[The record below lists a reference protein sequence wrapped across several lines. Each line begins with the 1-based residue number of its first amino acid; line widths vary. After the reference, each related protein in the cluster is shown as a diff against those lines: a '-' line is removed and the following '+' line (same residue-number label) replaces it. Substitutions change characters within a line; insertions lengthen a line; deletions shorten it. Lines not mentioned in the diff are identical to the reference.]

1 MVDFDALCE
10 ALSRTLSRPLPGD
23 AAHERMA
30 PSHRAQFNPSRTGAR
45 EGAVMILLFPE
56 DDGVSTLLTLRRKDL
71 ADHPG
76 QISFPGGR
84 REDGET
90 FQQAALRECE
100 EEVGIA
106 QDRVRVLGALS
117 NLFIPPTRFIV
128 HPFIGALSELPTV
141 IPQER
146 EVEAVIKVPLHI
158 LQDPTTRQSEEWTF
172 RGANS
177 TVPCYRVDGHII
189 WGATAMITSELLE
202 LLDAVES

>member
-1 MVDFDALCE
+1 MVDFDALCR
-10 ALSRTLSRPLPGD
+10 ALSLTLALPLPGNT
-23 AAHERMA
+23 AHERMA
-30 PSHRAQFNPSRTGAR
+30 PSHRVRYNPTRTGAR

-56 DDGVSTLLTLRRKDL
+56 DGGVSTLFTLRRKDL
-71 ADHPG
+71 ADHAG

-90 FQQAALRECE
+90 FQAAALRECE

-106 QDRVRVLGALS
+106 QDRVRVLGGLS
-117 NLFIPPTRFIV
+117 DLFIPPTRYIV
-128 HPFIGALSELPTV
+128 HPFIGALSELPTI

-146 EVEAVIKVPLHI
+146 EVEAVLKVPLHI
-158 LQDPTTRQSEEWTF
+158 LQDPATRQSEEWAF
-172 RGANS
+172 RGENS

-202 LLDAVES
+202 LLDAVEY